1 MPTIS
6 QHESC
11 NTESK
16 CLYIIVVCRSPDTP
30 AGIDRA
36 KRYQPCLCLCLG
48 FSQMIR
54 ILPLRLMTLHFSQ
67 IGFTDDL
74 TFMAILLSLPLSTPY
89 REHNTPSDK
98 RPLSIISRCKM
109 LCKHF
114 FSIFGLM
121 FSLIYLSRQYVPWK
135 DHREKAPLSLYL
147 PEGS

>member
-6 QHESC
+6 QLESC

-74 TFMAILLSLPLSTPY
+74 TFIK
-89 REHNTPSDK
+89 NTPFLK
-98 RPLSIISRCKM
+98 TQLFNFITNAYVM
-109 LCKHF
+109 QVF
-114 FSIFGLM
+114 F
-121 FSLIYLSRQYVPWK
+121 
-135 DHREKAPLSLYL
+135 
-147 PEGS
+147 